1 VCAAGFH
8 GLDTSSA
15 YYDAEINTHAFQM
28 FCPFVLQTF
37 AAAHD
42 K

>member
-1 VCAAGFH
+1 VRAAGFH
-8 GLDTSSA
+8 GLDASSA
-15 YYDAEINTHAFQM
+15 YYDVEINTHPFKM

-37 AAAHD
+37 AAAHG